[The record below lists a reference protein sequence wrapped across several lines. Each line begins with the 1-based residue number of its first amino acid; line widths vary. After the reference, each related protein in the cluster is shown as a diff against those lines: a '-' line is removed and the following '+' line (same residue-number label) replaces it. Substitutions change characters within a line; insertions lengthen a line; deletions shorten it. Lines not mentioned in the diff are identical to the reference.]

1 LFGNVSDAARVAW
14 HGHSETAHP
23 APEEL
28 QVTYSTVPNGDLAL
42 LSAALDEPDSDLPA
56 VFKALSVRNQAIGV
70 LIDRGH
76 APDEARIELSR
87 RANREGITMNQT
99 AQDILDALTA
109 PAPPGCV
116 EPRCGVITW

>member
-1 LFGNVSDAARVAW
+1 M
-14 HGHSETAHP
+14 
-23 APEEL
+23 
-28 QVTYSTVPNGDLAL
+28 TYSTVPNGDLAL

-99 AQDILDALTA
+99 AQDILDALTV
-109 PAPPGCV
+109 PAPPSWL